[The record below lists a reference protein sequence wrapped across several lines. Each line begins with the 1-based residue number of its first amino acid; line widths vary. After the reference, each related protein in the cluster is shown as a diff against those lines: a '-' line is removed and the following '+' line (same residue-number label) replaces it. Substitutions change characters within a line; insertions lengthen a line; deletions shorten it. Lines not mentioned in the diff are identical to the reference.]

1 MKFAPRHA
9 QLVGRMTIRKSESVI
24 ILTNEKEV
32 TKFLLVD
39 AVGPDAAAAGLRVG
53 DLVVATMLKSIV
65 FDAGTIYMPLVDE
78 KDVALHVLEAPLD
91 SLLVQ
96 VASGK
101 GFVPFDS
108 PDAAKSLGVPP
119 LVRELEEA
127 A

>member
-9 QLVGRMTIRKSESVI
+9 QIVGRMTIRKSESTI

-39 AVGPDAAAAGLRVG
+39 AVGPDAARAGIRIG
-53 DLVVATMLKSIV
+53 DLVVVTALKNV
-65 FDAGTIYMPLVDE
+65 VLDAGTVYMPLVDE
-78 KDVALHVLEAPLD
+78 KDVALHVLELSLD
-91 SLLVQ
+91 SLLIQ

-101 GFVPFDS
+101 KFVPFDS
-108 PDAAKSLGVPP
+108 PEAAASLGAPP
-119 LVRELEEA
+119 LVREWEEA